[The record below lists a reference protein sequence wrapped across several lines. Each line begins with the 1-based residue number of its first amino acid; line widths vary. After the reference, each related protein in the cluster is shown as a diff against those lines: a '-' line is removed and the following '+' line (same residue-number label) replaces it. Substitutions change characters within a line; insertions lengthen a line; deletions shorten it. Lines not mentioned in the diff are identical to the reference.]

1 MGFLEEAEKIRVQIE
16 ETLSKLGY
24 YAEAKV
30 EEPPTPELGDVATP
44 VAFDLAKKLR
54 RKPLEIAEEIKREI
68 EVGKLE
74 VVDHISNVNGFINFH
89 MDPAKYS
96 IAVIN
101 EALSK
106 GKDYGRI
113 PTTRRR
119 ILIEHTNSNPNK
131 ALHIGTLRNAVIGD
145 ILAKFF
151 QFLGH
156 VVIVVNYID
165 DSGSQVAENILA
177 HYFMKVPMQPPEGH
191 SFDEYSGKVYA
202 EYSEKINMDEKLKNL
217 RSEIIRKIEEGGN
230 EIADFA
236 RRFSEEVV
244 KCQLETAWR
253 FGIYYDLLN
262 WETDVLRSRI
272 FEWAVNE
279 LKARG
284 EAYLEEEGENN
295 GCLMIRLKD
304 VEEFSRLK
312 SPDEVLVRSD
322 GTATYVGKDIA
333 YAAWKLGLT
342 PKKFKVKKWVEQPN
356 GKTLLTTHDDGEE
369 YDFPGV
375 DLAITVVDKRQE
387 YPQKVVKYALKKLGA
402 PSQKEYYPYLYEV
415 VALSG
420 ETAGELTSVEEF
432 KERRM
437 VHMSGRKGIVF
448 NANDL
453 IKTVFK
459 KVYEETAMR
468 NPSKDEEWLRK
479 VSMCLSASSIRYSLF
494 KTDRNNIIVFDVK
507 DAIKLDGDTAP
518 YLQYTY
524 ARACRII
531 EKAGIDVNS
540 INEAYFNTP
549 EELNLVKQVGKLS
562 WVLNRVNETL
572 AINIIAVYM
581 RHLADMFNSFYEKCP
596 VIMENGIRMDRLA
609 LVKAFVIT
617 MENVFKIAGIEKLK
631 EV

>member
-572 AINIIAVYM
+572 TINIIAVYM

>member
-479 VSMCLSASSIRYSLF
+479 VSMCLSTSSIRYSLF

>member
-1 MGFLEEAEKIRVQIE
+1 MGFLEEAEKIRIQMGEV
-16 ETLSKLGY
+16 LSKLGGY
-24 YAEAKV
+24 VEVKV

-54 RKPLEIAEEIKREI
+54 KKPSEIAEEIIKEI

-74 VVDHISNVNGFINFH
+74 VVDHVSNVNGFINFH

-96 IAVIN
+96 VAIIN
-101 EALSK
+101 EVLSK
-106 GKDYGRI
+106 GEDYGKI
-113 PTTRRR
+113 PTVRKR

-145 ILAKFF
+145 ILSRFF
-151 QFLGH
+151 RFLGH
-156 VVIVVNYID
+156 DVVVVNYID

-177 HYFMKVPMQPPEGH
+177 HYFMKTPMQPPQGL

-202 EYSEKINMDEKLKNL
+202 EYSEKINVDENLRRL

-236 RRFSEEVV
+236 RGFSEKVV
-244 KCQLETAWR
+244 ECQLETAWR

-262 WETDVLRSRI
+262 WETDILRSGI
-272 FEWAVNE
+272 FEWTISE

-284 EAYLEEEGENN
+284 EVYHEKEGENR
-295 GCLMIRLKD
+295 GCLMIRLRD
-304 VEEFSRLK
+304 IEEFSRLK
-312 SPDEVLVRSD
+312 APDEVLVRSD
-322 GTATYVGKDIA
+322 DTATYVGKDIA

-356 GKTLLTTHDDGEE
+356 GKTLLTTHGDGEE
-369 YDFPGV
+369 YDFPGA

-387 YPQKVVKYALKKLGA
+387 YPQKVVKHALKKLGA

-453 IKTVFK
+453 LKIVFQ
-459 KVYEETAMR
+459 KVFRETAIR
-468 NPSKDEEWLRK
+468 NPSRDEEWLRN
-479 VSMCLSASSIRYSLF
+479 VSMCLSASSVRYSLF
-494 KTDRNNIIVFDVK
+494 KTDKNNIIVFDVN
-507 DAIKLDGDTAP
+507 DAIRLDGDTAP
-518 YLQYTY
+518 YIQYTY
-524 ARACRII
+524 ARACRIL
-531 EKAGIDVNS
+531 EKAGVNLNS
-540 INEAYFNTP
+540 IREVAFNTP
-549 EELNLVKQVGKLS
+549 EELNLVKQIGKLS
-562 WVLNRVNETL
+562 WVLNKVNETL

-596 VIMENGIRMDRLA
+596 VIMENNIKMDRLA
-609 LVKAFVIT
+609 LVKAFVVT
-617 MENVFKIAGIEKLK
+617 MGNVFEITGIEKLK

>member
-1 MGFLEEAEKIRVQIE
+1 MGFLKEAEKIRAQIE
-16 ETLSKLGY
+16 EALSKLGY
-24 YAEAKV
+24 HAEAKV
-30 EEPPTPELGDVATP
+30 EEPPIPELGDVATP
-44 VAFDLAKKLR
+44 VAFDLAKKLCK
-54 RKPLEIAEEIKREI
+54 KPLEIAEEIMKEMDL
-68 EVGKLE
+68 EKLV

-89 MDPAKYS
+89 LDPGKYS

-101 EALSK
+101 EVFSK
-106 GKDYGRI
+106 GENYGRF
-113 PTTRRR
+113 PTARKR

-151 QFLGH
+151 RFLGH
-156 VVIVVNYID
+156 DITVVNYID

-177 HYFMKVPMQPPEGH
+177 HYFMKVPMQPPQGH

-202 EYSEKINMDEKLKNL
+202 EYSEKINMDENLKKL

-244 KCQLETAWR
+244 KCQLKTAWD

-262 WETDVLRSRI
+262 WETDVLKSRI
-272 FEWAVNE
+272 FEWAISE
-279 LKARG
+279 LKTRS
-284 EAYLEEEGENN
+284 EVYLEEEGENK
-295 GCLMIRLKD
+295 GCLMIRLRD
-304 VEEFSRLK
+304 IEEFSRLK

-322 GTATYVGKDIA
+322 DTATYVGKDIA

-356 GKTLLTTHDDGEE
+356 GKILLTTHADGEE
-369 YDFPGV
+369 YEFPGA

-387 YPQKVVKYALKKLGA
+387 YPQKIVKHALKKLGS

-420 ETAGELTSVEEF
+420 ETAGELTSIEDF
-432 KERRM
+432 KKRRM

-453 IKTVFK
+453 LKIVFQ
-459 KVYEETAMR
+459 KVFEETVTR
-468 NPSKDEEWLRK
+468 NPSRDEEWLRN
-479 VSMCLSASSIRYSLF
+479 VSMCLSASSVRYSLF

-507 DAIKLDGDTAP
+507 EAIKLDGDTAP

-524 ARACRII
+524 ARACRIL
-531 EKAGIDVNS
+531 EKAGVDLNNID
-540 INEAYFNTP
+540 EASFNTP
-549 EELNLVKQVGKLS
+549 EELNLVKQIGKLS

-572 AINIIAVYM
+572 SINIIAVYM

-596 VIMENGIRMDRLA
+596 VIMEDSIRRDRLA
-609 LVKAFVIT
+609 LVKAFVIA
-617 MENVFKIAGIEKLK
+617 MGNVFEIAGIEKLE